1 MKTAPLLTI
10 SASVSALSLALAAP
24 VYAQQSNSAS
34 TEARI
39 QSDDFHGPD
48 DIVVTAPFVE
58 RLDILSG
65 TSAISGEV
73 LAEKT
78 RAQLGDILTSLPGV
92 SATSFS
98 PGASRPVLR
107 GYQGNRVAVLT
118 DGIGNI
124 DASNTS
130 ADHAVTI
137 DTLTVERIEVL
148 RGPAVLLFGGQ
159 AVGGAVNAL
168 DKRIPRSIPDE
179 AIHIDALAGYGS
191 AARDWSGGAS
201 IDMPI
206 TDRVIVHLDGSYRN
220 SDDLRTGGYVLSP
233 NLRAE
238 VLDFAAEETSEGNLE
253 EAAEA
258 TKLANQRGRIANSAV
273 TTWTAGGGIA
283 FIDDG
288 GNLGVSYSIYDTNY
302 GIPARPGASHAH
314 EGAETTEE
322 APVTIGLRQY
332 RLDFRGE
339 VNLGDGLFEKLRLR
353 AGYAD
358 YTHTEFEG
366 DEIGT
371 IFNSQGIEARAEFV
385 QNDRNGWRGASGV
398 QYQTRDFEAIG
409 AEAFVPP
416 NKTRQY
422 GLFTLQEYTKG
433 NLDAE
438 VAVRFD
444 TAELRADTL
453 GLTRSFNNVS
463 AAFGLGYHIGDLKIG
478 ANISRT
484 GRAPAV
490 EELFS
495 NGPHIA
501 TQAFEIGD
509 PNLKSERAWNGELYA
524 RYDTP
529 GTAFSATLYTN
540 RFDNFIYEAE
550 TGNIED
556 NLPVFQYFQNDA
568 KVWGVE
574 FQASKRLASF
584 GSSNLSVD
592 GVADYTRAKISSG
605 GGNAPRIPPLR
616 LLGGV
621 ELTNASFDLRGE
633 VEFSDDQTKTATFET
648 PTDGFTLVNASAT
661 WRPFGRDRNIALIAS
676 ANNIFDVT
684 ARRAAS
690 FTKDFVPLTGRD
702 FRVTARL
709 SF

>member
-1 MKTAPLLTI
+1 
-10 SASVSALSLALAAP
+10 
-24 VYAQQSNSAS
+24 AQQTGSTGAS
-34 TEARI
+34 EAAS
-39 QSDDFHGPD
+39 QTDDFHNAEE
-48 DIVVTAPFVE
+48 IVVTAPYVE

-65 TSAISGEV
+65 TSAVSGDV

-78 RAQLGDILTSLPGV
+78 RAQLGDILSSLPGV

-168 DKRIPRSIPDE
+168 DKRIPRAIPDE
-179 AIHIDALAGYGS
+179 AVHVDALAGYGS

-201 IDMPI
+201 VDVPL
-206 TDRVIVHLDGSYRN
+206 TDRVVVHLDGSYRN
-220 SDDLRTGGYVLSP
+220 SDDLRTGGYILAP
-233 NLRAE
+233 TLRAE

-258 TKLANQRGRIANSAV
+258 LELADQSGRIPNSAV
-273 TTWTAGGGIA
+273 KSWTAAGGIA

-288 GNLGVSYSIYDTNY
+288 GNIGLSYSIYDTNY
-302 GIPARPGASHAH
+302 GIPARPGSGHAH
-314 EGAETTEE
+314 ADGEGGEEE
-322 APVTIGLRQY
+322 APVTIGMWQY
-332 RLDFRGE
+332 RFDVRGE
-339 VNLGDGLFEKLRLR
+339 LDLGDGLFEQLRLR
-353 AGYAD
+353 AGYAN
-358 YTHTEFEG
+358 YSHTEFEG

-371 IFNSQGIEARAEFV
+371 IFNSKGIEARAEFI
-385 QNDRNGWRGASGV
+385 QNDRGGWRGASGA
-398 QYQTRDFEAIG
+398 QYQSRNLDAIG

-416 NKTRQY
+416 NKSQQF
-422 GLFTLQEYTKG
+422 GLFTLQEFTAG

-438 VAVRFD
+438 VALRFD
-444 TAELRADTL
+444 TAELRADTK
-453 GLTRSFNNVS
+453 GISRSFNNVS
-463 AAFGLGYHIGDLKIG
+463 AAFGVGYHIGDLKIG
-478 ANISRT
+478 ANLSRT

-501 TQAFEIGD
+501 TQAFEVGD
-509 PNLKSERAWNGELYA
+509 PLLKSERAWNGELYA
-524 RYDTP
+524 RYDTAD
-529 GTAFSATLYTN
+529 TAFNLTLYSN

-550 TGNIED
+550 TGAVED
-556 NLPVFQYFQNDA
+556 ALPVFQYFQNDA

-574 FQASKRLASF
+574 FQGSQNVARF
-584 GSSNLSVD
+584 GDVD
-592 GVADYTRAKISSG
+592 LKVDAVADYTRAKISG
-605 GGNAPRIPPLR
+605 GAGNVPRIPPLR
-616 LLGGV
+616 VLGGV
-621 ELTNASFDLRGE
+621 ELNGTRLDLRGE
-633 VEFSDDQTKTATFET
+633 VEWSDAQTKTAPFET
-648 PTDGFTLVNASAT
+648 ATDGFTLVNATAT
-661 WRPFGRDRNIALIAS
+661 WRPFGSDRNISLIAS
-676 ANNIFDVT
+676 ANNIFDVV
-684 ARRAAS
+684 ARRSAS
-690 FTKDFVPLTGRD
+690 FTKDFVPLSGRD
-702 FRVTARL
+702 FRLSARI

>member
-1 MKTAPLLTI
+1 MKTAALLTI
-10 SASVSALSLALAAP
+10 SASLSTLSLALAAP
-24 VYAQQSNSAS
+24 AYAQQRETAS
-34 TEARI
+34 TEASI
-39 QSDDFHGPD
+39 QSDDFHGSD

-65 TSAISGEV
+65 TSAISGEM

-78 RAQLGDILTSLPGV
+78 RAQLGDILTGLPGV

-179 AIHIDALAGYGS
+179 DIHIDALAGYGS

-258 TKLANQRGRIANSAV
+258 RELAEQRGRIPNSAV
-273 TTWTAGGGIA
+273 KSWTAGGGIA
-283 FIDDG
+283 FIDDN

-314 EGAETTEE
+314 AAAETAEE
-322 APVTIGLRQY
+322 AAVTIGLQQY

-339 VNLGDGLFEKLRLR
+339 LNLGEGLLEKLRLR

-366 DEIGT
+366 DEVGT
-371 IFNSQGIEARAEFV
+371 VFNSQGIEARAELV
-385 QNDRNGWRGASGV
+385 QKPSSRPTKRANIACSPCRNIPK
-398 QYQTRDFEAIG
+398 AIWTPKSLCG
-409 AEAFVPP
+409 SRPP
-416 NKTRQY
+416 NC
-422 GLFTLQEYTKG
+422 
-433 NLDAE
+433 
-438 VAVRFD
+438 
-444 TAELRADTL
+444 
-453 GLTRSFNNVS
+453 
-463 AAFGLGYHIGDLKIG
+463 
-478 ANISRT
+478 
-484 GRAPAV
+484 AP
-490 EELFS
+490 
-495 NGPHIA
+495 
-501 TQAFEIGD
+501 
-509 PNLKSERAWNGELYA
+509 
-524 RYDTP
+524 TP
-529 GTAFSATLYTN
+529 
-540 RFDNFIYEAE
+540 
-550 TGNIED
+550 
-556 NLPVFQYFQNDA
+556 
-568 KVWGVE
+568 
-574 FQASKRLASF
+574 
-584 GSSNLSVD
+584 
-592 GVADYTRAKISSG
+592 
-605 GGNAPRIPPLR
+605 
-616 LLGGV
+616 
-621 ELTNASFDLRGE
+621 
-633 VEFSDDQTKTATFET
+633 
-648 PTDGFTLVNASAT
+648 
-661 WRPFGRDRNIALIAS
+661 
-676 ANNIFDVT
+676 
-684 ARRAAS
+684 
-690 FTKDFVPLTGRD
+690 
-702 FRVTARL
+702 
-709 SF
+709 

>member
-1 MKTAPLLTI
+1 MNIAHFRLI
-10 SASVSALSLALAAP
+10 SASIATMAIALSVPAF
-24 VYAQQSNSAS
+24 AQQAGGSGTSETAPQ
-34 TEARI
+34 T
-39 QSDDFHGPD
+39 DDFHGTEE
-48 DIVVTAPFVE
+48 IVVTAPYVE

-65 TSAISGEV
+65 TSAVTGDV

-78 RAQLGDILTSLPGV
+78 RAQLGDILSSLPGV

-179 AIHIDALAGYGS
+179 AVHVDALAGYGS

-201 IDMPI
+201 VDVPL
-206 TDRVIVHLDGSYRN
+206 TDRVVVHLDGSYRN
-220 SDDLRTGGYVLSP
+220 SDDMRTGGYVFAPS
-233 NLRAE
+233 LRSE
-238 VLDFAAEETSEGNLE
+238 LLDFATRQAGAGNAAG
-253 EAAEA
+253 AAE
-258 TKLANQRGRIANSAV
+258 TRVIANERGRIPNSAV
-273 TTWTAGGGIA
+273 KTWTAAGGAA
-283 FIDDG
+283 FIDEG
-288 GNLGVSYSIYDTNY
+288 GNLGISYSIYDTNY
-302 GIPARPGASHAH
+302 GVPDRPATAFAATRGSIAA
-314 EGAETTEE
+314 T
-322 APVTIGLRQY
+322 PVTIGMRQY
-332 RLDFRGE
+332 RADFRSE
-339 VNLGDGLFEKLRLR
+339 LNLGDGLFDKLRLR

-371 IFNSQGIEARAEFV
+371 VFISQGIEGRAELI
-385 QNDRNGWRGASGV
+385 QNDRGGWRGASGV
-398 QYQTRDFEAIG
+398 QYQTRDLEAIG

-416 NKTRQY
+416 NKSRQY
-422 GLFTLQEYTKG
+422 GLFTLQEYTTG

-438 VAVRFD
+438 VALRFD
-444 TAELRADTL
+444 SAELRADTI
-453 GLTRSFNNVS
+453 GITRSFNNFS
-463 AAFGLGYHIGDLKIG
+463 GAFGLGYHIGDLKIG
-478 ANISRT
+478 ANLSRT

-501 TQAFEIGD
+501 TQAFEVGD
-509 PNLKSERAWNGELYA
+509 PLLKSERAWNGELYA

-529 GTAFSATLYTN
+529 GTAFSLTLYTN

-550 TGNIED
+550 TGLVED
-556 NLPVFQYFQNDA
+556 DLPVFQYFQNDA

-574 FQASKRLASF
+574 FQGSKNVASF
-584 GSSNLSVD
+584 GDVD
-592 GVADYTRAKISSG
+592 LKVDAVADYTRAKISAG
-605 GGNAPRIPPLR
+605 AGNVPRIPPLR

-621 ELTNASFDLRGE
+621 ELNGTRLDLRGE
-633 VEFSDDQTKTATFET
+633 VEWSDAQTKTAPFET
-648 PTDGFTLVNASAT
+648 ATDGFTLVNATAT
-661 WRPFGRDRNIALIAS
+661 WRPFGSDRNIAFIAS
-676 ANNIFDVT
+676 ANNIFDVV
-684 ARRAAS
+684 ARRSAS
-690 FTKDFVPLTGRD
+690 FTKDFVPLSGRD
-702 FRVTARL
+702 FRLSARV